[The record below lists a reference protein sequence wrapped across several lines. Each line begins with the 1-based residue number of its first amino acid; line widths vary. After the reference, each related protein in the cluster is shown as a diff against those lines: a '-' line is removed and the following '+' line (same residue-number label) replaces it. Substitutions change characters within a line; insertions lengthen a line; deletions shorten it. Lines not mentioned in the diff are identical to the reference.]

1 MTDGLRLALAFKGM
15 RNAIAKALFAL
26 SVFSALATV
35 QLATGREP
43 RGVDRP
49 DGLLTQAGVPRFGGV
64 SALLPFPDSGFPSVD
79 KTLLSKADV
88 DGITVRVYWREF
100 YKRQNDPKSPIQWG
114 SLDDIFAQAAAAG
127 KYVRIAIAPGFYS
140 PAWVINTVPVMMLP
154 VPQGPLHGTQPMP
167 VPWDEKYLADWLKFI
182 DQFAAR
188 YGDKPNLAWISVVG
202 PNSHND
208 EVNLPHFDPAK
219 NQPSTKSVWLQAA
232 ADAGISGEDNQL
244 QWLLGKLEQAYFEC
258 IDRFNAAF
266 GLRGKHYTI
275 ALIHRSFP
283 IENEPQLEQAYED
296 DLISY
301 GVTHYPNSFGIQNN
315 GLNGEPLCSG
325 NSGPDPVWALIG
337 TYSPTL
343 FTGFQTE
350 APGNLYCDTAPPS
363 HSMVLRNVIDTAIQY
378 QAHFTEIYSSDIL
391 DPDLASDIA
400 YAHQQ
405 LGPPDALVVE
415 LAKQKGNG
423 KLAVYVTSTDPAA
436 TLNVTAIPLAGS
448 PIDLGAMARTDPNG
462 NEFFLV
468 RKGLAPISSVEI
480 TSTSRGSI
488 TATVKGH

>member
-1 MTDGLRLALAFKGM
+1 M
-15 RNAIAKALFAL
+15 RNAITMASFAVICL
-26 SVFSALATV
+26 SLLS
-35 QLATGREP
+35 TGQAVARNED
-43 RGVDRP
+43 RGAYLPKSLVVE
-49 DGLLTQAGVPRFGGV
+49 GGVPRLGGV

-79 KTLLSKADV
+79 KALLSNPEV

-100 YKRQNDPKSPIQWG
+100 YKRQDDPNSPIQWG
-114 SLDDIFAQAAAAG
+114 PLDDIFAQAAGAG
-127 KYVRIAIAPGFYS
+127 KFVRIAIAPGFYS
-140 PAWVINTVPVMMLP
+140 PAWVINSVPVLMLP
-154 VPQGPLHGTQPMP
+154 VPEGPLHGTQPLP
-167 VPWDEKYLADWLKFI
+167 LPWDETYLADWLNFI

-188 YGDKPNLAWISVVG
+188 YGDNPNLSWISVVG

-208 EVNLPHFDPAK
+208 EVNLPHYDPAK

-232 ADAGISGEDNQL
+232 ADAGISGESNQL
-244 QWLLGKLEQAYFEC
+244 QWLLGKLEQAYFRC

-266 GLRGKHYTI
+266 GSRGKHYTI

-283 IENEPQLEQAYED
+283 VENEPQLEQVYEQ

-301 GVTHYPNSFGIQNN
+301 GATHYPNSLGVQNN

-325 NSGPDPVWALIG
+325 NSGPDPVWMLIG
-337 TYSPTL
+337 IHSSTL

-378 QAHFTEIYSSDIL
+378 QAHFLEIYSSDIL

-400 YAHQQ
+400 YAHGQ
-405 LGPPDALVVE
+405 LGPPDTLTLE
-415 LAKQKGNG
+415 LAKQKASG

-436 TLNVTAIPLAGS
+436 TLNITATPLAGS
-448 PIDLGAMARTDPNG
+448 PIDLGTMAKTDPNG
-462 NEFFLV
+462 NEFFLI
-468 RKGLAPISSVEI
+468 RKGFAPVGSVQI
-480 TSTSRGSI
+480 TSTSRGSL
-488 TATVKGH
+488 TVQLKGH